1 MQQLKKLGGNLFN
14 ADLTMNVD
22 VYATLIEDSIIV
34 KRNTTKLNQLQ
45 QIRSQVF
52 AYDHYVVVSNVF
64 LEQVALCLFNRL

>member
-1 MQQLKKLGGNLFN
+1 MQQLKKLGGDLFN

-45 QIRSQVF
+45 QIRTQVF
-52 AYDHYVVVSNVF
+52 NYPHFVQVENVF
-64 LEQVALCLFNRL
+64 LEQVALHLFNKL